1 MSLNL
6 RQIEVFRAVMITG
19 SIRGASELL
28 FVSEPAVS
36 RLLSHT
42 EQRIGFALFE
52 RIRGRL
58 HATAEAKKLFPEVE
72 TVYDCV
78 KRVNEMARD
87 LCEHQE
93 GILNLVASPS
103 LGQML
108 IPNAIAEYRHSHPNV
123 KLTFHYLTF
132 MPLTERLLKRQADLA
147 VTILPADHP
156 NLEQE
161 VIGEAKLVC
170 VFPDNHPLS
179 KRTEVSVQDLLAFPF
194 ISYDRNSPFGKMVQ
208 TVFTQYDANQT
219 VKAVAEVGSPQNA
232 CALVQAGAGIA
243 LVDEF
248 SARSWPSSR
257 FVTRPMQGA
266 PALKAY
272 LVRLR
277 DEPLSQLSHTFV
289 ETLKAIMRREGHAP
303 DGGASRAAK

>member
-6 RQIEVFRAVMITG
+6 RQIEVFRAVMTTG

-36 RLLSHT
+36 RLLSHM

-58 HATAEAKKLFPEVE
+58 HATIEAKKLLPEVE
-72 TVYDCV
+72 IVYECV

-87 LCEHQE
+87 LCEQQE

-108 IPNAIAEYRHSHPNV
+108 IPRAIAEYRRDHPHV
-123 KLTFHYLTF
+123 KLTFNFLNYV
-132 MPLTERLLKRQADLA
+132 PLTERLLKRQADLA
-147 VTILPADHP
+147 VTILPGNHP

-161 VIGEAKLVC
+161 VIGETRLIC
-170 VFPDNHPLS
+170 ICPYEHPLS
-179 KRTEVSVQDLLAFPF
+179 RRAVIKVSDLLAYPF
-194 ISYDRNSPFGKMVQ
+194 ISYDRNTPFGKMVQ
-208 TVFTQYDANQT
+208 AVFSNHDPEMT
-219 VKAVAEVGSPQNA
+219 VKSVVEVGSPQNA

-243 LVDEF
+243 LVDQF
-248 SARSWPSSR
+248 SARSWAASQ
-257 FVTRPMQGA
+257 FVTRPMEGA
-266 PALKAY
+266 PTLNAY

-277 DEPLSQLSHTFV
+277 DEPHSQLSHSFV
-289 ETLKAIMRREGHAP
+289 ETLKSVIKDEGYAP
-303 DGGASRAAK
+303 GAEAVI

>member
-19 SIRGASELL
+19 SIRGASQLL

-36 RLLSHT
+36 RLLSHM
-42 EQRIGFALFE
+42 EQRIGFPLFE

-58 HATAEAKKLFPEVE
+58 HATIEAKKLFPEVE
-72 TVYDCV
+72 TVYEGV

-103 LGQML
+103 IGQML
-108 IPNAIAEYRHSHPNV
+108 IPQAIARYRHSHPNV
-123 KLTFHYLTF
+123 KLTFNYLNYI
-132 MPLTERLLKRQADLA
+132 PLTERLLKRQADLA
-147 VTILPADHP
+147 VTILSADHP

-161 VIGEAKLVC
+161 VIGESKLIC
-170 VFPDNHPLS
+170 ICPYNHPLS
-179 KRTEVSVQDLLAFPF
+179 RRAEIKVGDLLAFPF
-194 ISYDRNSPFGKMVQ
+194 ISYDRSSPFGKMVQ
-208 TVFTQYDANQT
+208 AVFAQHDPEQS
-219 VKAVAEVGSPQNA
+219 VKSVVEVGSPQNA

-243 LVDEF
+243 LVDQF
-248 SARSWPSSR
+248 SARSWSASG
-257 FVTRPMQGA
+257 FVARPMEGA
-266 PALKAY
+266 PTLHAY

-277 DEPLSQLSHTFV
+277 DEPHSQLSHTFV
-289 ETLKAIMRREGHAP
+289 ETLKTVMRDEGHFGNVEATT
-303 DGGASRAAK
+303 